1 MTVHPGPQTLV
12 TDWVRTQRTDPE
24 QAALD
29 AIQQR
34 PDLSVHDALVLAGL
48 RTAENQLA
56 MIVRLLLG
64 GDLSLV
70 VSGQGERPYSPRP
83 GSVPCPH
90 TGCVRDEHPA
100 NPGCH
105 VVHGAWAADRHEDL
119 G

>member
-1 MTVHPGPQTLV
+1 MTAVPGPQTLV
-12 TDWVRTQRTDPE
+12 QDWVRTHRTDME

-29 AIQQR
+29 ALTAR

-48 RTAENQLA
+48 RTAENQIA

-64 GDLSLV
+64 GDLNLV
-70 VSGQGERPYSPRP
+70 VSGQGERPYKPTP

-90 TGCVRDEHPA
+90 PGCVRDEHLA